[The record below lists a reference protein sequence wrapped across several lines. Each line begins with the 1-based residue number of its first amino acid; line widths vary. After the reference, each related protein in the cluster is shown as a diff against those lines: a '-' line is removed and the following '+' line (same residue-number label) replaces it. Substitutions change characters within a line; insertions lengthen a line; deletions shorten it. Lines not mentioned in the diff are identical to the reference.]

1 MSRNPFPRSILGA
14 AFNMPRIELLHQVK
28 RIANQPMRDL
38 EHAILVLVLAC
49 RIHECSIKVRQ
60 AALQMY
66 TQLPEGQREFML
78 LIVQSR
84 DPIDA
89 VERTLQDLE
98 IMKPSQMANALL
110 VIGEFRK
117 VTALLGIADDQPL
130 AMATTRV
137 QALLHR
143 EAEAYAMEDQLD
155 ELQRMLDS
163 ADKGLANAQKALAEQ
178 CQPAEQASAYTIL
191 ARLRAIWD
199 ADDCPRGAP
208 DHGHR
213 VPGHWDGDAFHPKG
227 SICQECA
234 AHDDARALLDG
245 KAVTAPAAEP
255 GGLREH
261 IAQLADVGKK
271 LPPEAH
277 AIVQPPKRKR
287 AVKAKVAPPE
297 YVVPETARELGFRLQ
312 REGKTSTDLWAAAVA
327 AGVEYR
333 QVMAGYTDAL
343 TGDRS

>member
-1 MSRNPFPRSILGA
+1 MSRNPFPRSVLGA

-49 RIHECSIKVRQ
+49 RIHKCSIKVRQ

-98 IMKPSQMANALL
+98 IMTPSQMANALL

-137 QALLHR
+137 QALLER
-143 EAEAYAMEDQLD
+143 EAEAYALEDQVTG
-155 ELQRMLDS
+155 LQSMLDS
-163 ADKGLANAQKALAEQ
+163 ADKGLANAQKALAVS
-178 CQPAEQASAYTIL
+178 CLPPAVGPSS
-191 ARLRAIWD
+191 
-199 ADDCPRGAP
+199 RGHTHTP
-208 DHGHR
+208 G
-213 VPGHWDGDAFHPKG
+213 VPCH
-227 SICQECA
+227 ECESPA
-234 AHDDARALLDG
+234 NF
-245 KAVTAPAAEP
+245 VTHKTCTH
-255 GGLREH
+255 GLREH
-261 IAQLADVGKK
+261 ITQLAETADK

-277 AIVQPPKRKR
+277 ASVQPPKRKR
-287 AVKAKVAPPE
+287 AVKAKAEPTKVA
-297 YVVPETARELGFRLQ
+297 VVETAHELGFRLQ

-333 QVMAGYTDAL
+333 GVMAGYTDAL
-343 TGDRS
+343 TGDLP